1 VALQQI
7 NLKVAANI
15 ASHWRSQAKACDL
28 TVRDWL
34 IRQTMPAPAAAGPSA
49 GPDLA
54 AQLAALTDRVA
65 RLESRSPAAA
75 AAAAPEEEPEEEEEQ
90 CQLVPRLESAD
101 GIETAELARRL
112 GLKRGTFLARISRL
126 GGARPG
132 LQLDGWRCVELR
144 KPARGGPMRAVWVP
158 IAATHQTDCYSA

>member
-1 VALQQI
+1 
-7 NLKVAANI
+7 
-15 ASHWRSQAKACDL
+15 
-28 TVRDWL
+28 
-34 IRQTMPAPAAAGPSA
+34 MPAPAAAGPSA

-75 AAAAPEEEPEEEEEQ
+75 AAAAPEEEEEQ